1 MKKVKVARGIYSLS
15 ELAEMGYPELM
26 LRKLLHSDDF
36 SRFGFRLTSAR
47 NSKVFFYK
55 DRLDKYIER
64 MTDRKKGI
72 LD

>member
-1 MKKVKVARGIYSLS
+1 MKQATDKNICSMS
-15 ELAEMGYPELM
+15 ELKSMGYPGLNTLANSE
-26 LRKLLHSDDF
+26 DF
-36 SRFGFRLTSAR
+36 SEFGLGFRLTSAR